1 MKFRYNLQF
10 FAEGD
15 NNGDNG
21 NNGSSDNGNGNG
33 NGGNDGSDN
42 DNTGV
47 DSEAFAELISERD
60 KKIETLEKEM
70 KALRKSN
77 ADLLVKIST
86 GGTTAKKNFDE
97 NLLEMVGY
105 KPRKE

>member
-1 MKFRYNLQF
+1 MKFKYNLQF
-10 FAEGD
+10 FGDSDGDGD
-15 NNGDNG
+15 NNTG
-21 NNGSSDNGNGNG
+21 NNNT
-33 NGGNDGSDN
+33 NGGDTGNNNGDDSGSN
-42 DNTGV
+42 NGV

-60 KKIETLEKEM
+60 KKIEALETEM

-86 GGTTAKKNFDE
+86 GGTTAKKTFDE
-97 NLLEMVGY
+97 NLLDMVGY

>member
-1 MKFRYNLQF
+1 MKGLLKYNLQF

-15 NNGDNG
+15 DNGTDNDTVDSTNIGDNTQQ
-21 NNGSSDNGNGNG
+21 N
-33 NGGNDGSDN
+33 
-42 DNTGV
+42 GV
-47 DSEAFAELISERD
+47 DTEAFAELISERD
-60 KKIETLEKEM
+60 KKIETLEAEM

-86 GGTTAKKNFDE
+86 GGTTAKKTFDE
-97 NLLEMVGY
+97 NLLDMVGY